1 MNHLKMKKE
10 GYRHKFMIA
19 ARYTLAEADCAC
31 KTLTRIQGGKQ
42 FSKIH
47 LKGTLRILSP
57 TNSLKKN
64 ICEALPEIIILHRKP
79 K

>member
-31 KTLTRIQGGKQ
+31 KTLTRIQGDKQ

-47 LKGTLRILSP
+47 LKATLRILSP
-57 TNSLKKN
+57 TNSLKKKKN
-64 ICEALPEIIILHRKP
+64 VKLTRNNHTAQKT
-79 K
+79 